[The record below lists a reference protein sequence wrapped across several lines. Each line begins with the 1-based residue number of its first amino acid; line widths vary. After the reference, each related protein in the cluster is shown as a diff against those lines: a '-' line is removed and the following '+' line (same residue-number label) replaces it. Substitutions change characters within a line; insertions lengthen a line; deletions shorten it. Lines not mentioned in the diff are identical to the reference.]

1 MLAAASLP
9 LPTLGVSLWA
19 PWADLG
25 STAVAWAAGCG
36 KRLAGIWVDGAEV
49 RARLVAAVAGE
60 RAAQAWMVARLNPT
74 LQKAAAGLLWS
85 VRPMLQGRPSRQEV
99 VDLVHDGWDILLA
112 DRGRVLLG
120 WDPELGALEPY
131 VGAVVRKRLI
141 SKLRTLKHNPFT
153 DRPLE
158 PEIIQRVVG
167 MGDGLCARVE
177 DADLVSKVLVLV
189 WERLTPLGREVLQ
202 VFMMDGASVEDVM
215 AQTGLSKESV
225 RSWRKRIRNTAK
237 EVMDGLKGP
246 EGEPS

>member
-1 MLAAASLP
+1 MS
-9 LPTLGVSLWA
+9 
-19 PWADLG
+19 D
-25 STAVAWAAGCG
+25 
-36 KRLAGIWVDGAEV
+36 
-49 RARLVAAVAGE
+49 RARLRAAVAGD
-60 RAAQAWMVARLNPT
+60 RAAQTWMVQRLNPV
-74 LQKAAAGLLWS
+74 LHKAAAGLLWS
-85 VRPMLQGRPSRQEV
+85 VRPMLQGRPSRQEL

-112 DRGRVLLG
+112 DQGRILMA
-120 WDPELGALEPY
+120 WDPDLGALEPY
-131 VGAVVRKRLI
+131 VGAVVKKRLI

-158 PEIIQRVVG
+158 PEVIQRVVG
-167 MGDGLCARVE
+167 IGNGLSARVE
-177 DADLVSKVLVLV
+177 DADLVSKVLVQV

-237 EVMDGLKGP
+237 DVLEGLRGP